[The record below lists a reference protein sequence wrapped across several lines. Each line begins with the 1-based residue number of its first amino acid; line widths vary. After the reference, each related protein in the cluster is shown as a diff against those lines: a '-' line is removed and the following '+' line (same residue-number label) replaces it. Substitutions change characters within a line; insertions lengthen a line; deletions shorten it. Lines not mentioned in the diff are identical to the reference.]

1 MSMVPQYN
9 QHLDLIVLWTLL
21 CCESNRLC
29 ASRNKYAQ
37 VQLIILDEL
46 SIVFKK
52 VCYQTHRRVIETFN
66 LPNLLFGN
74 RSALV
79 DRKFHQLLPAD
90 ETVA

>member
-1 MSMVPQYN
+1 MVPQYN
-9 QHLDLIVLWTLL
+9 QHLDLTVTWTFF

-46 SIVFKK
+46 SMVFKK

-66 LPNLLFGN
+66 LANLLFAN
-74 RSALV
+74 RSTLA
-79 DRKFHQLLPAD
+79 DRKFSQLLPAD